1 MIHMK
6 KKEGDL
12 QKPVFPVLF
21 LQRHVTLIPNH
32 VKLNPDFC
40 SHVDKLPREFHP
52 LLVIEK

>member
-1 MIHMK
+1 MK